1 MANQFPVDGG
11 SLLWDGDLKAKVPD
25 LRSIPGNQL
34 APPRRIDL
42 RGTLFLSDRNV
53 DFGPE
58 DRVKAPDVGYQFQI
72 LGAVARRDQNS

>member
-34 APPRRIDL
+34 APPRRFDL

-58 DRVKAPDVGYQFQI
+58 EEFKRLMLDISFKI